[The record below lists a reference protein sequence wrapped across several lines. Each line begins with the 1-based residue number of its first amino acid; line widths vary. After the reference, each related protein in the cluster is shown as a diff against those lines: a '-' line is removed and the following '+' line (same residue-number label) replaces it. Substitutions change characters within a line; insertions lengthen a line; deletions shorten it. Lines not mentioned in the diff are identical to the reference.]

1 MTKTII
7 DEQIAKFYLNLKLE
21 EKSYATIKKYIS
33 DVRNFL
39 DYLKN
44 QELAKDTVIAY
55 KDFLISK
62 KYAIRS
68 INSKLASLN
77 SFFLFLGRNDLKV
90 KYLKLQQQIFR
101 SEEKELRKTEYERL
115 LSAAKVK
122 GNSRIELVL
131 QTICA
136 TGIRVSE
143 LKYITLEAV
152 KLGEAVVSLKGK
164 VRTIIIVKRL
174 QKKLLSYA
182 KAHNIKSGMIFIT
195 RNGKAMNRINI
206 WREMKELCRQS
217 NVNPQKVFPHN
228 LRHLFA
234 RTFYS
239 VEKDIAKLADIL
251 GHSNITTTR
260 IYLLATGCEHRNKL
274 EKMRLVI

>member
-7 DEQIAKFYLNLKLE
+7 DELIAKFYLNLKLE

-39 DYLKN
+39 DYLKD

-101 SEEKELRKTEYERL
+101 SEEKELSKPEYERL

>member
-7 DEQIAKFYLNLKLE
+7 DELIAKFYLNLKLE

-39 DYLKN
+39 DYLKD

-77 SFFLFLGRNDLKV
+77 SFFSFLGRNDLKV

-101 SEEKELRKTEYERL
+101 SEEKELSKTEYERL

-195 RNGKAMNRINI
+195 RNGKAVNRINI

>member
-101 SEEKELRKTEYERL
+101 SEEKELSKPEYERL